1 MDTELRRA
9 RRDGCFFTFIIFD
22 IDHFKKLTDTCGHTQ
37 DDIAL
42 KVIGDVLL
50 ESGRRPADF
59 IFRVGGEELG
69 VVIDTQTQ
77 AGVLKF
83 AEIIRATVEGLNIP
97 QAHSE
102 TSDRMTVSV
111 GLAPKI
117 QQQDDSPINFLTEA
131 EARL

>member
-1 MDTELRRA
+1 M
-9 RRDGCFFTFIIFD
+9 
-22 IDHFKKLTDTCGHTQ
+22 TDTCGHTQ

-59 IFRVGGEELG
+59 TFRVGGEELG

-111 GLAPKI
+111 GLAPKV
-117 QQQDDSPINFLTEA
+117 QQQEDSQINFLTDA